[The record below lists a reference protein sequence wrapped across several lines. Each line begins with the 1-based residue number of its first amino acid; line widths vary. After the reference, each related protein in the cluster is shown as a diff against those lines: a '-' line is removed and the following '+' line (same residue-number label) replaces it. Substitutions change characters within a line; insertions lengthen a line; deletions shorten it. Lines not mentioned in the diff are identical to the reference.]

1 MPEETITV
9 GKYRFTIKENELRF
23 GDRIFSKTFK
33 IGGDYDDCV
42 NLAYIYRDGIPIEAK
57 LPHLMYEPECAVGA
71 HLERG
76 TGSELMIK
84 TLIRYGYNK
93 IQNINL
99 FYFDDMSS
107 IDCIEK
113 NMSELPP
120 RKAKKPLKL
129 SMLSIAYNSETWYE
143 KHFNATMRDKTKY
156 TKYREKVKFLED
168 KTVKESF
175 ERFLEIAQPPVE
187 QIEKLEKYYKSATT
201 YRQFFKN
208 IPFEERCMM
217 LLPWLENF
225 MMYYLR
231 DVYSDLGWEIN
242 INEMDKKKGGH
253 KNKTRRLKRL
263 YPKSYKM
270 INYVHY
276 STF

>member
-1 MPEETITV
+1 MSEEIITV
-9 GKYRFTIKENELRF
+9 GKYRFKIKENELRY

-33 IGGDYDDCV
+33 LGGYYDDCV
-42 NLAYIYRDGIPIEAK
+42 NLSYIYRDGIPIEAK
-57 LPHLMYEPECAVGA
+57 LPHLLYEPECALDT

-84 TLIRYGYNK
+84 TLLRYGHNK
-93 IQNINL
+93 INNINI

-113 NMSELPP
+113 NITEPLP
-120 RKAKKPLKL
+120 RKSKKPLKL

-143 KHFNATMRDKTKY
+143 KHFNATMRNKTKY
-156 TKYREKVKFLED
+156 MQYREKIKFLED
-168 KTVKESF
+168 KNAKEPY
-175 ERFLEIAQPPVE
+175 ERFLEIAQPPIE
-187 QIEKLEKYYKSATT
+187 QLSLLEKYYKTATT

-208 IPFEERCMM
+208 IPFEERCMI
-217 LLPWLENF
+217 LLSWLENF
-225 MMYYLR
+225 IMYYVG

-242 INEMDKKKGGH
+242 INEMDKKKGGNY
-253 KNKTRRLKRL
+253 NKTRKAKRL
-263 YPKSYKM
+263 YPKKYKM